1 MSKSIVIIGA
11 GLAGV
16 TAARCLRTEGYQGT
30 IHLIGE
36 EPCIAYD
43 RPCLSKELLAGK
55 VNEPAAILGPDWSKS
70 ANITLHLAER
80 VTGIDIANRQV
91 RLQSDGHIPYD
102 YVLLATGSRARRIQA
117 EGSNLPGIH
126 TLRTYEDANRLKDSL
141 ATAKSLV
148 IIGGGLIGC
157 EVATTASGLGAS
169 VTILESG
176 DELLLRV
183 LGRDTGKWCR
193 NELERIGVQVE
204 RSAHAL
210 RFEGDERVR
219 AVVCTDGRRIEAET
233 VLVSIGAEPAD
244 DLARAAGIECQPGGG
259 VLVDA
264 TGKSSDPRVFA
275 AGDVAAW
282 PLRSGERRSLETY
295 LNSQIEAE
303 TAALA
308 MLGKPQPSPQT
319 QTSWTEIS
327 GHRLQMA
334 GDINGPG
341 EIVVRNNEQSRSRLL
356 FRVLDNRMEAAI
368 AIDDPRDFSIAS
380 RLVTRGVPVSTP
392 ELADPQFSLRD
403 FLKAKA

>member
-1 MSKSIVIIGA
+1 MSNSIVIIGA

-16 TAARCLRTEGYQGT
+16 TAARCLRAEGYEGA
-30 IHLIGE
+30 IHLIGDE
-36 EPCIAYD
+36 SRLAYD

-55 VNEPAAILGPDWSKS
+55 VDEPAAILEPDWSKS

-80 VTGIDIANRQV
+80 VTEIDVANRQV
-91 RLQSDGHIPYD
+91 HLQSGGHIPYD

-117 EGSNLPGIH
+117 EGGNLPGIH

-148 IIGGGLIGC
+148 IVGGGLIGC

-169 VTILESG
+169 VTILECG

-183 LGRDTGKWCR
+183 LGRETGEWCR
-193 NELERIGVQVE
+193 NELERFGVHVE
-204 RSAHAL
+204 RNAQAL

-219 AVVCTDGRRIEAET
+219 AVVCTDGRQIEADT

-282 PLRSGERRSLETY
+282 PLRSGGQRSLETY
-295 LNSQIEAE
+295 QNSQVEAE
-303 TAALA
+303 IAARA
-308 MLGKPQPSPQT
+308 MLGKPQPSPQVPS
-319 QTSWTEIS
+319 SWTEIA
-327 GHRLQMA
+327 GHRIQMV

-341 EIVVRNNEQSRSRLL
+341 EIVVRHNEKSDSRLL
-356 FRVLDNRMEAAI
+356 FRVLDSRVEAAI
-368 AIDDPRDFSIAS
+368 SIDDPRDFSIAS

-392 ELADPQFSLRD
+392 ELTDPQFSLRD

>member
-282 PLRSGERRSLETY
+282 PL
-295 LNSQIEAE
+295 
-303 TAALA
+303 AL
-308 MLGKPQPSPQT
+308 T
-319 QTSWTEIS
+319 
-327 GHRLQMA
+327 
-334 GDINGPG
+334 
-341 EIVVRNNEQSRSRLL
+341 
-356 FRVLDNRMEAAI
+356 
-368 AIDDPRDFSIAS
+368 
-380 RLVTRGVPVSTP
+380 
-392 ELADPQFSLRD
+392 
-403 FLKAKA
+403 